1 MSRDVSL
8 SVPRVGGTW
17 KLLETGQLA
26 SVSSCVPPIS
36 EKT

>member
-8 SVPRVGGTW
+8 TVPSVSGTW
-17 KLLETGQLA
+17 KSLKTMQLA
-26 SVSSCVPPIS
+26 RVFSRVPPIF

>member
-17 KLLETGQLA
+17 KLLKTGQIA
-26 SVSSCVPPIS
+26 SVPSRVPPIS